1 MRASLGFFDRDAP
14 KEHFRNAGE
23 VPKKTGGQGRGG
35 REGETWTNGR
45 GGKYTWQQK
54 STAVL
59 GVGIFY
65 CVRTAGNGQNCQ
77 NGNSW
82 RLQQVSRPI

>member
-59 GVGIFY
+59 GGWYFLLCAY
-65 CVRTAGNGQNCQ
+65 RGKWAKLPE
-77 NGNSW
+77 
-82 RLQQVSRPI
+82 RK